1 MCRPVISDGPR
12 AEPVGLRRHRKR
24 CLGVASL
31 LKTLAKLT
39 EKQAQL
45 FLGKNFGAVAT
56 IRPDGTPHVTPV
68 WIDYDGEHVLFNT
81 ATGRAKWLHMQRD
94 PRVTIEVYA
103 QDDPYHYVTVTGTV
117 ELEEGEAADRHI
129 DKLSEKYTGNPK
141 FQSHRPGERRVIVR
155 VTPERVS

>member
-1 MCRPVISDGPR
+1 V
-12 AEPVGLRRHRKR
+12 V
-24 CLGVASL
+24 
-31 LKTLAKLT
+31 KLT
-39 EKQAQL
+39 DKQAEL

-81 ATGRAKWLHMQRD
+81 ATGRAKWHHMQRD

-103 QDDPYHYVTVTGTV
+103 QDDPYEYVTVTGTA
-117 ELEEGEAADRHI
+117 ELEVSDAANDHI

-141 FQSHRPGERRVIVR
+141 FQSHRPVERRVIVR
-155 VTPERVS
+155 VTPERVH

>member
-1 MCRPVISDGPR
+1 
-12 AEPVGLRRHRKR
+12 
-24 CLGVASL
+24 VAR
-31 LKTLAKLT
+31 LT
-39 EKQAQL
+39 DKQARL
-45 FLGKNFGAVAT
+45 FQDRNFGAVAT

-68 WIDYDGEHVLFNT
+68 WVDYDGEHVVFNT
-81 ATGRAKWLHMQRD
+81 ATGRAKWRHMRRD

-103 QDDPYHYVTVTGTV
+103 QDDPYEYVTVTGTAELV
-117 ELEEGEAADRHI
+117 EGDEANHHI